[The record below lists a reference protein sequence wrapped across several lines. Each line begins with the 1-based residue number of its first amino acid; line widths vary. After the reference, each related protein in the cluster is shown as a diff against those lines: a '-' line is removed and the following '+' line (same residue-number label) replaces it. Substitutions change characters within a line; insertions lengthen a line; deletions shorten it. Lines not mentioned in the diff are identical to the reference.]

1 MIFVP
6 NFPAPAEPVVYPTE
20 GEGGPSVQDV
30 SRGAFRADDGLLS
43 GLYFSLYWFQS
54 ESNIITYTV
63 YIYMIEG
70 LLLTLYDIDVW
81 FLWYPWSESLQT
93 AALQLMFREK
103 IRQTSIS
110 FEG

>member
-1 MIFVP
+1 MYMHIMSTINIYIYMELAAGSRTWYPSPASLHRQVIFVP

-54 ESNIITYTV
+54 ESNIITLNDYYSHCMT
-63 YIYMIEG
+63 
-70 LLLTLYDIDVW
+70 
-81 FLWYPWSESLQT
+81 
-93 AALQLMFREK
+93 
-103 IRQTSIS
+103 
-110 FEG
+110 

>member
-81 FLWYPWSESLQT
+81 FL
-93 AALQLMFREK
+93 
-103 IRQTSIS
+103 
-110 FEG
+110 

>member
-1 MIFVP
+1 VIFVP

-63 YIYMIEG
+63 YIYIYMIEG

-81 FLWYPWSESLQT
+81 FL
-93 AALQLMFREK
+93 
-103 IRQTSIS
+103 
-110 FEG
+110 